1 MDSFIFDCTNFN
13 DDASTLV
20 SEFCI
25 QLDKLVSNC
34 DYDCNELIN
43 GASGVVLKFDD
54 VCGQLNDVCGKY
66 ERLKE
71 ELDYLSAQRDVE
83 RNSHRSEL
91 NISLSNNDHLV
102 NEKNTLEVKI
112 KDISKKLS
120 KAENT
125 NSQLRNL
132 QAEHDNIVNDYE
144 TVQCANRK
152 LIVENSRLKK
162 LVEKNESICN
172 VLKDKLLV
180 NTNKI
185 VQLESSLK
193 VLNNKWLSDEI
204 ITDHIRLPN
213 SEVTRIQNDILFVN
227 PTLTQLLKL
236 HSRTYVDQALSD
248 MSFYNKSWV
257 FFVLNNCDQ
266 GLEQNGGSHWS
277 LLLLD
282 NTTRTAIHYDSVRGL
297 NERHAAALL
306 VNLGLDSVPI
316 SEGQTF
322 QQTESFECGVHVL
335 VNARLLLGQVCDR
348 FALTHNTLHHTDTS
362 ETHGSTNATLVPS
375 SQSSNNSRS
384 NLANDKVWK
393 VVKGKKC
400 ARRNLNPNK
409 HNQVPCK
416 NRFVVLS
423 NHTSVTESVVKVVKS
438 SSGVWSE
445 NSGHVKCKE
454 KRKTDSLKNKDKR
467 NPSKNKSKINGESSS
482 CTVGLNNAM
491 VLSGLCATDDMLPA
505 VECAGQTTLED
516 NHSLKP
522 VGESNYMLIG
532 DSILR
537 YSGKLCK
544 ENGCTV
550 RVHPGAK
557 IEDVKNKLMGFLQHQ
572 PKIIH
577 FHVGT
582 NNLPITV
589 VLGTMGD
596 AASARHCTVWRT
608 CYTQHESVFQTVL
621 F

>member
-1 MDSFIFDCTNFN
+1 MSVSSLTYLERRREVCSGLSDGTASGTTAHLQGTAGATNI
-13 DDASTLV
+13 AALV
-20 SEFCI
+20 VPLLTFVTPEPAVLHSAAT
-25 QLDKLVSNC
+25 LDKLVSNC
-34 DYDCNELIN
+34 DCDCNELIN

-54 VCGQLNDVCGKY
+54 VCGQLNDVCSKY

-112 KDISKKLS
+112 KDIRKKLS

-125 NSQLRNL
+125 NSLLRNL

-204 ITDHIRLPN
+204 ITDHIRLLN
-213 SEVTRIQNDILFVN
+213 SEVTRIQNDILFVD

-282 NTTRTAIHYDSVRGL
+282 NTTRTAVHYDSVRGL

-362 ETHGSTNATLVPS
+362 EMVVLMPLLYQV
-375 SQSSNNSRS
+375 
-384 NLANDKVWK
+384 LK
-393 VVKGKKC
+393 VVIILGQIWQMIKC
-400 ARRNLNPNK
+400 
-409 HNQVPCK
+409 
-416 NRFVVLS
+416 
-423 NHTSVTESVVKVVKS
+423 
-438 SSGVWSE
+438 
-445 NSGHVKCKE
+445 
-454 KRKTDSLKNKDKR
+454 
-467 NPSKNKSKINGESSS
+467 
-482 CTVGLNNAM
+482 
-491 VLSGLCATDDMLPA
+491 
-505 VECAGQTTLED
+505 
-516 NHSLKP
+516 
-522 VGESNYMLIG
+522 
-532 DSILR
+532 
-537 YSGKLCK
+537 GKL
-544 ENGCTV
+544 
-550 RVHPGAK
+550 
-557 IEDVKNKLMGFLQHQ
+557 
-572 PKIIH
+572 
-577 FHVGT
+577 
-582 NNLPITV
+582 
-589 VLGTMGD
+589 
-596 AASARHCTVWRT
+596 
-608 CYTQHESVFQTVL
+608 
-621 F
+621 

>member
-1 MDSFIFDCTNFN
+1 MDSFIFDSANFN

-34 DYDCNELIN
+34 DNDCNELIN

-125 NSQLRNL
+125 NSLLRNL

-144 TVQCANRK
+144 TVQCANR
-152 LIVENSRLKK
+152 
-162 LVEKNESICN
+162 
-172 VLKDKLLV
+172 
-180 NTNKI
+180 
-185 VQLESSLK
+185 
-193 VLNNKWLSDEI
+193 
-204 ITDHIRLPN
+204 
-213 SEVTRIQNDILFVN
+213 
-227 PTLTQLLKL
+227 
-236 HSRTYVDQALSD
+236 
-248 MSFYNKSWV
+248 
-257 FFVLNNCDQ
+257 
-266 GLEQNGGSHWS
+266 LEQNGGSHWS

-282 NTTRTAIHYDSVRGL
+282 NTTRTAVHYDSVRCL

-362 ETHGSTNATLVPS
+362 ETHG
-375 SQSSNNSRS
+375 
-384 NLANDKVWK
+384 
-393 VVKGKKC
+393 
-400 ARRNLNPNK
+400 
-409 HNQVPCK
+409 
-416 NRFVVLS
+416 
-423 NHTSVTESVVKVVKS
+423 
-438 SSGVWSE
+438 VWSE

-454 KRKTDSLKNKDKR
+454 KRKTDSLKSKDKR
-467 NPSKNKSKINGESSS
+467 NPSKNKSKINVEISS
-482 CTVGLNNAM
+482 CAVGLNNAM
-491 VLSGLCATDDMLPA
+491 VLSGVCATDDMLPA

-522 VGESNYMLIG
+522 V
-532 DSILR
+532 
-537 YSGKLCK
+537 
-544 ENGCTV
+544 
-550 RVHPGAK
+550 
-557 IEDVKNKLMGFLQHQ
+557 
-572 PKIIH
+572 
-577 FHVGT
+577 
-582 NNLPITV
+582 
-589 VLGTMGD
+589 
-596 AASARHCTVWRT
+596 
-608 CYTQHESVFQTVL
+608 
-621 F
+621 